1 MLLLLLDAMRQPIVV
16 LHVRDSLNLG
26 HECPVG
32 GGRCFQRLALADA
45 VLNAHQAGEEL
56 FRRILFDVSVVY
68 AYKGRDG
75 ARGSPPRLG
84 HDGRRRSDDMNTIQ
98 VLSEAPEVQRPRIN
112 LRDLRHRMKSDLA
125 LQVFVIS
132 VRVRRRTP
140 CL

>member
-1 MLLLLLDAMRQPIVV
+1 LRRLPLGAGGTVVASRPALAAFPSPLGLVVRPIVV

-84 HDGRRRSDDMNTIQ
+84 HDGRRRSDDM
-98 VLSEAPEVQRPRIN
+98 VGRL
-112 LRDLRHRMKSDLA
+112 
-125 LQVFVIS
+125 
-132 VRVRRRTP
+132 
-140 CL
+140 